1 MLRASFFAAGLFVL
15 LCGISLLFVDKLV
28 LANMEDEPAEAD
40 VQGLLATE
48 PADEDNILDPPDWV
62 AFSLMSV
69 GSVTILYAVALPKK
83 S

>member
-28 LANMEDEPAEAD
+28 LANLEDEPAEAD
-40 VQGLLATE
+40 VQGLLTTE

-69 GSVTILYAVALPKK
+69 GSVTILYSVALPKK